1 MMELDELVKLIQKL
15 KQKKP
20 DVYRHL
26 IGIIKA
32 MLA

>member
-1 MMELDELVKLIQKL
+1 MELDELVKLIQKL